1 MFEGKERRKE
11 LIQELRHTHA
21 LQSPEQKIKKEEE
34 RQILAEQAAHKRQQ
48 HKVWDKLNSD
58 KWIIDKNYQNP
69 ISFLVHFSHW
79 CVFPQTITIFKQLNA
94 CF

>member
-48 HKVWDKLNSD
+48 HKV
-58 KWIIDKNYQNP
+58 
-69 ISFLVHFSHW
+69 
-79 CVFPQTITIFKQLNA
+79 
-94 CF
+94 